1 MVKLERE
8 QIKTLNRALSDVY
21 DGYRGI
27 VDFFNRLARSGRII
41 HSTYTLELSEK
52 QREETSDLMQNK
64 LSKIEDA
71 VQEMRN
77 LLDDLT
83 SKRGESTS

>member
-1 MVKLERE
+1 LVKLERE

-71 VQEMRN
+71 VQEMKN